1 MGWGLS
7 PIALFTGQHQQ
18 LRVRGERLAHG
29 ILKFTACLDLLL
41 DFLDPFLGDALGASF
56 PTGHETSDHAAWPLP
71 GARAGG
77 LPTAGVIVVSRF
89 AIPKTELS
97 VLAKDDSREPNEQ
110 TNPHA

>member
-1 MGWGLS
+1 MGLGLS

-18 LRVRGERLAHG
+18 LRVRGERLA
-29 ILKFTACLDLLL
+29 
-41 DFLDPFLGDALGASF
+41 
-56 PTGHETSDHAAWPLP
+56 HETSDHAAWPLP

-77 LPTAGVIVVSRF
+77 LPTAGVIAVSRF